1 MTTDQASSASSAL
14 AASGPALVVSN
25 MDVTYRVRGQDRL
38 ALRNVSFSIGRG
50 ESYGLVGESGS
61 GKSTAALALVRYLPR
76 NGRVSAGTISI
87 NGLDPLS
94 MGNRALR
101 ELRAR
106 TVSMVYQEPGR
117 ALNPS
122 IRVGRQL
129 AEVFEIAGLSKSEAA
144 GRAEESLRTVQI
156 NDPGRVLQAYPH
168 QLSGGM
174 LQRVIIAMAL
184 ARQPALLILDE
195 PTTALDAT
203 VEAEIL
209 ELVSAL
215 RQEFHTSVL
224 FISHNLAVIAKMC
237 DRVGVMY
244 AGELVEQGPAL
255 QVFEEPR
262 HPYTV
267 GLLRCIPRRGQ
278 RKDHGRLDTIPGF
291 LPAPGADLPGCVFVD
306 RC

>member
-14 AASGPALVVSN
+14 AASEPTLVVSN

-61 GKSTAALALVRYLPR
+61 GKSTAALALVRYLPS
-76 NGRVSAGTISI
+76 NGRVSGGTISI
-87 NGLDPLS
+87 NGLNPLS
-94 MGNRALR
+94 MGKKDLR
-101 ELRAR
+101 QLRAR

-122 IRVGRQL
+122 MRVGRQV
-129 AEVFEIAGLSKSEAA
+129 AEVFEVAGLGKAEAA
-144 GRAEESLRTVQI
+144 ERAEEALRKVQI
-156 NDPGRVLQAYPH
+156 SDPGRVIRRYPH

-174 LQRVIIAMAL
+174 LQRVVIAMAL
-184 ARQPALLILDE
+184 ATEPALLILDE

-209 ELVSAL
+209 ELVASL
-215 RQEFHTSVL
+215 REEFHTAVW
-224 FISHNLAVIAKMC
+224 FISNILAVIAKTG

-244 AGELVEQGPAL
+244 AGELDQE
-255 QVFEEPR
+255 
-262 HPYTV
+262 
-267 GLLRCIPRRGQ
+267 
-278 RKDHGRLDTIPGF
+278 
-291 LPAPGADLPGCVFVD
+291 
-306 RC
+306 